1 MFAAV
6 SDLCGKDV
14 HIDHDF
20 VRRYTDQKME
30 DVSMPVSHISSK
42 GQILIPRQL
51 RRKLGFKAGGKVQMI
66 EEGGRLVIAPAADD
80 PIAAATGFLTGK
92 FSLTNDLRR
101 EHREEARR
109 EQKARPR

>member
-1 MFAAV
+1 
-6 SDLCGKDV
+6 
-14 HIDHDF
+14 
-20 VRRYTDQKME
+20 ME

-51 RRKLGFKAGGKVQMI
+51 RRKLGFKVGGKVQLI
-66 EEGGRLVIAPAADD
+66 EEGGRLVITPAADD

-92 FSLTNDLRR
+92 FFLTDDLRR

-109 EQKARPR
+109 EQKTRPR